1 MGEGKPKA
9 KQNKRKAGLRMS
21 IRGHLLCGQ
30 KLYSLQQPMRLLW
43 LHCTSKRCINS
54 LNIYLLRTLHMSGWW
69 TKDKQKV
76 VHTLEN
82 TAVLLGKQKHDT
94 DNAMG
99 VKRKKKLICLN
110 V

>member
-1 MGEGKPKA
+1 
-9 KQNKRKAGLRMS
+9 
-21 IRGHLLCGQ
+21 
-30 KLYSLQQPMRLLW
+30 
-43 LHCTSKRCINS
+43 
-54 LNIYLLRTLHMSGWW
+54 MSGWVS
-69 TKDKQKV
+69 KDKQKV